1 MTGTATF
8 GEPAGQLLF
17 AQLTF
22 CWTLF
27 RVFETHAD
35 AVKPSLPDPDL
46 AMAAP
51 SPIRALPHI
60 PAGARP
66 HWLTGRSLD
75 IRAVGGHAS
84 AEDLSI
90 AIYLDMTGGM
100 THDDMARYV
109 PL

>member
-60 PAGARP
+60 PAQPPALAHRTIAGYSRSRRAR
-66 HWLTGRSLD
+66 LCRGLVNRD
-75 IRAVGGHAS
+75 I
-84 AEDLSI
+84 
-90 AIYLDMTGGM
+90 
-100 THDDMARYV
+100 
-109 PL
+109 P